1 LYRYLF
7 LFWGGTVLHHFHLVL
22 MVLELVVL
30 AILTSKNVLISVVQ
44 NTLMGLVEKS
54 DLSIVEYVMS
64 NIGIE

>member
-1 LYRYLF
+1 M
-7 LFWGGTVLHHFHLVL
+7 VL

-30 AILTSKNVLISVVQ
+30 AIFTSKNVFISVVQ

-54 DLSIVEYVMS
+54 NLSIVEYVMS

>member
-1 LYRYLF
+1 M
-7 LFWGGTVLHHFHLVL
+7 VL

-30 AILTSKNVLISVVQ
+30 AILTNKNVLISVVQ